1 MAEDKVVELASR
13 DRACST
19 RPPCVGG
26 PLAADQV
33 AMPAEQRLRAGEE
46 RPPGW
51 LGQDSADGGEEQ
63 TIARMPAGSA
73 DLSLEHPKLVTESQD
88 LDAELGVWPGP
99 DEQDLKQESDEE
111 VGD

>member
-1 MAEDKVVELASR
+1 
-13 DRACST
+13 
-19 RPPCVGG
+19 
-26 PLAADQV
+26 
-33 AMPAEQRLRAGEE
+33 
-46 RPPGW
+46 
-51 LGQDSADGGEEQ
+51 
-63 TIARMPAGSA
+63 MPAGSA